1 MSPVIL
7 DPAAVL
13 DRPGVGL
20 VISSAETFT
29 NPARGVVGYLGRA
42 RQGPLNTPIR
52 CTNVAQIVRTF
63 GGAPYGP
70 GLGNSMDGAMHAL
83 RGGAVAVWVVR
94 MGSGGVAASLSLED
108 EEGDTAVRVEAQGAG
123 QDGNRLAVGLLGA
136 ADDAT
141 RELVVV
147 EDGIEREHLRYSPGS
162 HDAAALMDAY
172 ARLGSDLI
180 TLSLLPDAS
189 DEPLAESPVTSL
201 LGGTNPTI
209 SFTDIADGLA
219 ALGGRPFEI
228 ATVDFV
234 ENEEADLFV
243 ETLNDWIAGGKLS
256 LGTIGSPP
264 GMPWGP
270 RMTRAR
276 AINNPALTYVANG
289 FISNVR
295 FPGQSNF
302 RVEGYEAAGREAGRL
317 AALRLA
323 QQLTH
328 SVINDGVSTID
339 EPPPDVIASA
349 LAAGV
354 YLYSSNSRGQVWTE
368 QGLTTQSDTDRPPPW
383 ARQTDSGWRK
393 QRLVLTR
400 FRLLTDIE
408 LAVSP
413 MIETTTNNAAGRE
426 SVRRQ
431 MQNVIDGAYVPSGA
445 VEAGTLVQLHPEFP
459 PTLDRATYLIAPLI
473 TPDGVEFIVI
483 EAQFRR

>member
-1 MSPVIL
+1 MPVIL
-7 DPAAVL
+7 DPGAVM

-20 VISSAETFT
+20 VISSSEAVT
-29 NPARGVVGYLGRA
+29 NPARGVVGWLGRA

-52 CTNVAQIVRTF
+52 CTNVAQVQRTF
-63 GGAPYGP
+63 GAGPYGN
-70 GLGNSMDGAMHAL
+70 GNTMDGALQAL

-94 MGSGGVAASLSLED
+94 MGSGGAAASLELED
-108 EEGDTAVRVEAQGAG
+108 EDGDGAIKVEARGAG
-123 QDGNRLAVGLLGA
+123 TDGGNLSVALRGA
-136 ADDAT
+136 PDDTT
-141 RELVVV
+141 RELVVL
-147 EDGIEREHLRYSPGS
+147 ENGIERERLRYSPGS
-162 HDAAALMDAY
+162 PETDAARLLEAY
-172 ARLGSDLI
+172 ARLSSDLI
-180 TLSLLPDAS
+180 TLSLLDDAGDAS
-189 DEPLAESPVTSL
+189 LAETPVTPLA
-201 LGGTNPTI
+201 GGADPTI
-209 SFTDIADGLA
+209 AMSDIVDGLA
-219 ALGGRPFEI
+219 ALGGRPFEVC
-228 ATVDFV
+228 AADFV
-234 ENEEADLFV
+234 EDAEVDLFV

-256 LGTIGSPP
+256 MGTVGSAP
-264 GMPWGP
+264 GMAWGQ

-289 FISNVR
+289 FVSTVR
-295 FPGQSNF
+295 FPGQADT

-323 QQLTH
+323 AQLTH
-328 SVINDGVSTID
+328 SVLQDGVETID

-349 LAAGV
+349 LYAGV

-368 QGLTTQSDTDRPPPW
+368 QGLTTQSEADRPPPW

-431 MQNVIDGAYVPSGA
+431 IQNVIDGAYVPSGA
-445 VEAGTLVQLHPEFP
+445 VEAGTLVQLHPDFP
-459 PTLDRATYLIAPLI
+459 PSLDRATYLISPLI
-473 TPDGVEFIVI
+473 TPDGTEYIVI
-483 EAQFRR
+483 EAAFRR